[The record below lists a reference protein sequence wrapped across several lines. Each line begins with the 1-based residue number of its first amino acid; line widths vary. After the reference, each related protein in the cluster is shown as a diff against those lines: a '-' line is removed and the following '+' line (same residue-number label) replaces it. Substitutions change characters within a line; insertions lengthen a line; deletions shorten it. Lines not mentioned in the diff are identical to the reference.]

1 MHVEVAIIGGGIA
14 GLSCAAAIGSGASVV
29 VLEAEP
35 TLGYHATGRS
45 AALYTECY
53 GAPVIRSLARASKE
67 YLTVTYPEL
76 SMQRGLIFVAPKGD
90 AEALDALEGD
100 FSTLVKGLERLS
112 PSEVERAC
120 SLFPSSLVEGGVFEP
135 DSRDIDVDALL
146 TTYVRVARAAGTTIL
161 TEANVA
167 AMVRQNGRW
176 AISAGQHQVTADIV
190 VNASGAWGD
199 RVAELAGITPLGLR
213 PFARSVFTFDPG
225 TDPQGWPMAID
236 ARERWY
242 MKPEGPLMLASAASE
257 IPSEPRDARPEE
269 LDIALGIDKINTATS
284 LEIRSVKNT
293 WAGLRTFTAD
303 RVPAIGFDDED
314 SSFFWL
320 VGQGGYGIKTSPAL
334 GRLSA
339 AKLLHQEVPADI
351 IDAGVDER
359 KLDPVRLR

>member
-1 MHVEVAIIGGGIA
+1 M
-14 GLSCAAAIGSGASVV
+14 SCAAAIGTDASVA

-53 GAPVIRSLARASKE
+53 GSPVIHSLARASKE
-67 YLTVTYPEL
+67 YLTVTHPEL
-76 SMQRGLIFVAPKGD
+76 STPRGLVFVAPKGD
-90 AEALDALEGD
+90 AEALDTLESD
-100 FSTLVKGLERLS
+100 FSTLVQGLERLS
-112 PSEVERAC
+112 PAEVERAC

-146 TTYVRVARAAGTTIL
+146 TSFTRSARAAGTTIL
-161 TEANVA
+161 TEASVTGL
-167 AMVRQNGRW
+167 VRTNGKW
-176 AISAGQHQVTADIV
+176 DITAGQHELTTEVV

-199 RVAELAGITPLGLR
+199 RVAELAGVTPLGLR

-225 TDPQGWPMAID
+225 TDPQSWPMMID

-257 IPSEPRDARPEE
+257 IPSEPVDARPEE
-269 LDIALGIDKINTATS
+269 LDIALGIDKINTASS
-284 LEIRSVKNT
+284 LNVRSVKNT
-293 WAGLRTFTAD
+293 WAGLRTFTSD
-303 RVPAIGFDDED
+303 RSPAIGFDDGNPA
-314 SSFFWL
+314 FFWL

-339 AKLLHQEVPADI
+339 SMLLHKEMPTDIAEVGVT
-351 IDAGVDER
+351 AGD
-359 KLDPVRLR
+359 LDPIRLR